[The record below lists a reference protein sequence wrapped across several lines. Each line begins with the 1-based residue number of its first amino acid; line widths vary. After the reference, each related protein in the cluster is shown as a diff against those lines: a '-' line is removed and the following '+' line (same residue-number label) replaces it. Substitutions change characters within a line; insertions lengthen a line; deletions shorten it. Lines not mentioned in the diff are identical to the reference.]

1 MPSEFSDRSTITP
14 EPNNGQIN
22 RKVRPL
28 ENRNRATRNKTFS
41 SRYRVRDEIGT
52 TVKNNLYGFMQEL
65 GPGNAGR
72 CFQGPEQE
80 TWGLSKTSEKG
91 D

>member
-28 ENRNRATRNKTFS
+28 ENGNRATRNKTFPG
-41 SRYRVRDEIGT
+41 RYRVRDEIGT

-65 GPGNAGR
+65 GPGNARR